1 MARAATPRDPS
12 GAPEKLEG
20 QIERVTFYNEENGF
34 AVLRV
39 KAKGHRDLVTLVGP
53 VASANAGE
61 FVEASGRWTVDR
73 THGPQFSAE
82 RIESHPPTSRE
93 GIERFL
99 ASGLIR
105 GVGPHYAKR
114 LVARF
119 GERVFDIIERE
130 SARLEEVEG
139 IGAGR
144 RRTIKQAWEAQ
155 KAIRDIMVFLHA
167 HGVSTSRAVRIHRTY
182 GDEAIAKV
190 TGNPYLLARDIHG
203 VGFKTA
209 DQIAKQ
215 LGIPHDSP
223 LRACG
228 GLEHMLHEQTGAGH
242 CALPRETLVRETA
255 KLLDIGEDRTAD
267 ALGQLLGRGELAEE
281 PIGGEDLIFLPPMQ
295 AAEKGVARLLRA
307 LSGARPPYPPI
318 DPERAVAWWEG
329 KSGKTLA
336 AGQRDAI
343 RAALEN
349 RLLVVTGGPGV
360 GKTTLLN
367 ALLAILRAKR
377 VRPALCAPT
386 GRAAKRLAEATGIEA
401 RTIHRMLEFQP
412 GRGGFARNE
421 RNPLDHDLLVVD
433 ECSMV
438 DVPLMHGLLRA
449 HPPRAALLL
458 VGDADQ
464 LPSVGPGSL
473 LAHLIESRICPV
485 VRLTEIF
492 RQAAASRIIA
502 AAHAINA
509 GRMPDLD
516 AADPGADFH
525 FFPREEPG
533 AIASTVISLVAGRIS
548 KKTGLPHRD
557 IQVLCPMH
565 RGPLGT
571 REINAALQRELN
583 PPRHDQPGVERFGWE
598 FRPGDRV
605 LQTENNYDK
614 DVFNG
619 DIGEITR
626 VLHEE
631 RELRVRIDDRE
642 VAYGFDELDELQPAY
657 AISVHK
663 SQGSEFPA
671 IVIPVSTQHFM
682 MLQRNLIYTAI
693 TRGKRLVVAVG
704 QKKALAMAINNAH
717 TTRRISGLLER
728 LRA

>member
-1 MARAATPRDPS
+1 VAKTGDQT
-12 GAPEKLEG
+12 GGTETLEG

-39 KAKGHRDLVTLVGP
+39 KARGHRDLVVLVGT

-61 FVEASGRWTVDR
+61 FVKASGRWTVDR
-73 THGPQFSAE
+73 THGPQFTAE

-93 GIERFL
+93 GIARFL

-105 GVGPHYAKR
+105 GVGPHYASL

-119 GERVFDIIERE
+119 GESVFDVIERE
-130 SARLEEVEG
+130 SGRLEEIEG
-139 IGAGR
+139 IGPGR
-144 RRTIKQAWEAQ
+144 RRTIKQAWEEQ
-155 KAIRDIMVFLHA
+155 KAVREIMVFLHA

-182 GDEAIAKV
+182 GSDAIAKV
-190 TGNPYLLARDIHG
+190 TENPYLLARDIHG
-203 VGFKTA
+203 IGFKTA
-209 DQIAKQ
+209 DEIAKQ
-215 LGIPHDSP
+215 LGVPHDSP

-228 GLEHMLHEQTGAGH
+228 GLEHMLHEQTLAGH
-242 CALPRETLVRETA
+242 CALPRDSLVRETA

-267 ALGQLLGRGELAEE
+267 ALGQLLARGELVKET
-281 PIGGEDLIFLPPMQ
+281 IGGEDLVFLPQLQ
-295 AAEKGVARLLRA
+295 AAEKGIASRLRA
-307 LSGARPPYPPI
+307 LAGVAPPYPPI
-318 DPERAVAWWEG
+318 DAERAIAWWEG
-329 KSGKTLA
+329 KHNKTLA
-336 AGQRDAI
+336 AAQRDAI
-343 RAALEN
+343 RAALAH

-367 ALLAILRAKR
+367 ALLAILRVKR

-386 GRAAKRLAEATGIEA
+386 GRAAKRLSEATRLEA
-401 RTIHRMLEFQP
+401 RTIHRVLEYQP

-421 RNPLDHDLLVVD
+421 RNPLDHDLLVID

-438 DVPLMHGLLRA
+438 DVPLMHAVLRA
-449 HPPRAALLL
+449 HPPNAALLL

-464 LPSVGPGSL
+464 LPSVGPGSV
-473 LAHLIESRICPV
+473 LAHIIKSRACPV

-502 AAHAINA
+502 TAHAINS
-509 GRMPDLD
+509 GSIPDLEGASPD
-516 AADPGADFH
+516 ADFH
-525 FFPREEPG
+525 FIAREEPD
-533 AIASTVISLVAGRIS
+533 AIAAMVLSLVRDRIPA
-548 KKTGLPHRD
+548 KTGLRHGD

-571 REINAALQRELN
+571 RELNAALQRELN
-583 PPRHDQPGVERFGWE
+583 PPRHDQPGIQRFGWE

-605 LQTENNYDK
+605 LQIENNYDK

-619 DIGEITR
+619 DIGEIAR
-626 VLHEE
+626 VSHDD
-631 RELRVRIDDRE
+631 RELRVRFDERE
-642 VAYGFDELDELQPAY
+642 VPYDFDELDELQPAY

-671 IVIPVSTQHFM
+671 IVIPVATQHFM

-693 TRGKRLVVAVG
+693 TRGKRLVVAIG
-704 QKKALAMAINNAH
+704 QKKAFAMAVRNAD
-717 TTRRISGLLER
+717 TTQRISGLLER

>member
-1 MARAATPRDPS
+1 MATIRDQS
-12 GAPEKLEG
+12 VGTETLEG

-39 KAKGHRDLVTLVGP
+39 KARGHRDLVVLVGV

-61 FVEASGRWTVDR
+61 FVKASGRWTVDR
-73 THGPQFSAE
+73 THGQQFAAD
-82 RIESHPPTSRE
+82 RIELHPPTSRE
-93 GIERFL
+93 GITRFL

-105 GVGPHYAKR
+105 GVGPHYAKL

-119 GERVFDIIERE
+119 GETVFDVIERE
-130 SARLEEVEG
+130 SGRLEEVEG
-139 IGAGR
+139 IGPGR
-144 RRTIKQAWEAQ
+144 RRLIKQAWEEQ
-155 KAIRDIMVFLHA
+155 KSVREIMVFLHA

-182 GDEAIAKV
+182 GADAIAKV
-190 TGNPYLLARDIHG
+190 TANPYLLARDITG
-203 VGFKTA
+203 IGFKTA
-209 DQIAKQ
+209 DEIAKQ
-215 LGIPHDSP
+215 LGVPHDSP
-223 LRACG
+223 LRACAG
-228 GLEHMLHEQTGAGH
+228 IEYMLHQQTLAGH
-242 CALPRETLVRETA
+242 CALPREALIRETA
-255 KLLDIGEDRTAD
+255 RLIDIDETRTTD
-267 ALGQLLGRGELAEE
+267 ALGQLLGRGDLIAES
-281 PIGGEDLIFLPPMQ
+281 IAGEDLIFLPQLQ
-295 AAEKGVARLLRA
+295 AAEKGIATRLQALARTA
-307 LSGARPPYPPI
+307 PAYPPI
-318 DPERAVAWWEG
+318 DAGRAIAWWEG
-329 KSGKTLA
+329 RSKKTLA
-336 AGQRDAI
+336 PGQRDAI
-343 RAALEN
+343 LSALTH
-349 RLLVVTGGPGV
+349 RLLVITGGPGV

-386 GRAAKRLAEATGIEA
+386 GRAAKRLSEATGLEA
-401 RTIHRMLEFQP
+401 RTIHRALDYQP

-421 RNPLDHDLLVVD
+421 RNPLDYDLLVVD

-438 DVPLMHGLLRA
+438 DVPLMHALLRA
-449 HPPRAALLL
+449 HPPKAALLL

-464 LPSVGPGSL
+464 LPSVGPGSV
-473 LAHLIESRICPV
+473 LAHIIESGVCPV

-492 RQAAASRIIA
+492 RQAAASRIVA
-502 AAHAINA
+502 TAHAINA
-509 GRMPDLD
+509 GNFPDLETGGPD
-516 AADPGADFH
+516 ADFH
-525 FFPREEPG
+525 FVARDEPG
-533 AIASTVISLVAGRIS
+533 AIAAMVLSLVRDRIP
-548 KKTGLPHRD
+548 KKSGLRHSE

-583 PPRHDQPGVERFGWE
+583 PPRQDQPGIQRFGWE

-619 DIGEITR
+619 DIGEITG
-626 VLHEE
+626 VDHED
-631 RELRVRIDDRE
+631 RQLRVHFDGRHVTYE
-642 VAYGFDELDELQPAY
+642 FDELDELQPAY

-671 IVIPVSTQHFM
+671 VVIPIATQHFM

-704 QKKALAMAINNAH
+704 QKKAFGMAIRNTD

-728 LRA
+728 LRAH